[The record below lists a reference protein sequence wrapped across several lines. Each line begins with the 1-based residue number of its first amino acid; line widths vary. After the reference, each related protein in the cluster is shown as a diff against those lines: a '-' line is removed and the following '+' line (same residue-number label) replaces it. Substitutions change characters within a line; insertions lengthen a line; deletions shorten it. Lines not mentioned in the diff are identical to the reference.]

1 MSDGAAG
8 DGRSGDGR
16 PELRGVVVAHG
27 SIAAAM
33 VDAAEQIT
41 GPGSVLVP
49 VSNTGCDRGALED
62 RIWAAI
68 GAGPA
73 VVFVDLA
80 AGSCL
85 IAVLRRVRERPDVRV
100 VTGVNLAMLVD
111 FLFHRTLPPEE
122 AAAHAAASGGSAIK
136 VP

>member
-1 MSDGAAG
+1 MSDG
-8 DGRSGDGR
+8 DGPGG
-16 PELRGVVVAHG
+16 LNGVVVAHG
-27 SIAAAM
+27 AIASAM

-41 GPGSVLVP
+41 GIRGVLAP
-49 VSNTGCDRGALED
+49 VSNSGCDRGALEE

-68 GAGPA
+68 GAAPS

-111 FLFHRTLPPEE
+111 FLFHRTLPAEE
-122 AAAHAAASGGSAIK
+122 AAAHAAASGGSAIR

>member
-1 MSDGAAG
+1 MSDG
-8 DGRSGDGR
+8 DGPGG
-16 PELRGVVVAHG
+16 LNGVVVAHG
-27 SIAAAM
+27 AIASAM

-41 GPGSVLVP
+41 GIRGVLAP
-49 VSNTGCDRGALED
+49 VSNSGCDRGALEE
-62 RIWAAI
+62 RIWEAI
-68 GAGPA
+68 GEQAA

-111 FLFHRTLPPEE
+111 FLFHRTLPAEE
-122 AAAHAAASGGSAIK
+122 AAAHAAASGGSAIR

>member
-1 MSDGAAG
+1 MSDG
-8 DGRSGDGR
+8 DGPGG
-16 PELRGVVVAHG
+16 LNGVVVAHG
-27 SIAAAM
+27 AIASAM

-41 GPGSVLVP
+41 GIRGVLAP
-49 VSNTGCDRGALED
+49 VSNSGCDRGALEE

-68 GAGPA
+68 GEDPS

-111 FLFHRTLPPEE
+111 FLFHRTLPAEE
-122 AAAHAAASGGSAIK
+122 AAAHAAASGGSAIR

>member
-1 MSDGAAG
+1 MSDGAAR
-8 DGRSGDGR
+8 DGRA
-16 PELRGVVVAHG
+16 ELHGVVVAHG

-41 GPGSVLVP
+41 GIRGVLAP
-49 VSNTGCDRGALED
+49 VSNSGCDRGALED

-68 GAGPA
+68 GDGPS

-85 IAVLRRVRERPDVRV
+85 IAVLRRVRERTDVRV

-111 FLFHRTLPPEE
+111 FVFHRTLPAEE